1 MEWHWAFTEYCK
13 CDLPCQESRLAE
25 ARILREQ
32 EEELCYRLQLDPV
45 FMSNN
50 VVPTTQQLDNIKV
63 GIVGTGTDILTTGN
77 RF

>member
-1 MEWHWAFTEYCK
+1 M
-13 CDLPCQESRLAE
+13 AE

-63 GIVGTGTDILTTGN
+63 GIQPA
-77 RF
+77 R